1 MYVVDSMHGRG
12 ASAEHDSCS
21 CLTASTRETG
31 RVLVSR
37 GDGDGGFGWGVL
49 VLRRSSE
56 MRGRAIVGLTTAC
69 EALVGPALARAQVM
83 RSPVVAPV
91 CCRFDE
97 GMRVVD
103 AGCVGDSLGV
113 ALRSAAASQQN
124 SQCSHISPE
133 DNTSPD

>member
-1 MYVVDSMHGRG
+1 M
-12 ASAEHDSCS
+12 
-21 CLTASTRETG
+21 
-31 RVLVSR
+31 SR
-37 GDGDGGFGWGVL
+37 GDGDGGVGWGVL

-103 AGCVGDSLGV
+103 AGGVGDSLGV

-124 SQCSHISPE
+124 SQCSHISRE